1 MQQVLQNT
9 ICILNRKC
17 GAWSVE
23 RGGRDLGNKLIEI
36 ERKFC
41 RPSRA
46 KVGGTFPFSLFFM
59 FIDFLLLLLYF
70 FALATLCLL
79 FGIASLFSFVRLLFA
94 DYILAPHL
102 HAHPHPPYIIY
113 TLALTCLLAW
123 NNECHFGLD
132 PRHGPRRCGS
142 CEFLFPSLWV
152 LTRVGQI
159 GKSITD
165 SDIHFQSPQGL
176 GIFNLKADF

>member
-102 HAHPHPPYIIY
+102 HAHPHPPLYYLHARFDLLACLEQWMSLWSRPQTWPSALRFLRVPFSVALGFDSRGPNREKYHRFGY
-113 TLALTCLLAW
+113 TL
-123 NNECHFGLD
+123 
-132 PRHGPRRCGS
+132 S
-142 CEFLFPSLWV
+142 
-152 LTRVGQI
+152 
-159 GKSITD
+159 KSSRIRN
-165 SDIHFQSPQGL
+165 F
-176 GIFNLKADF
+176 